1 MAQLAVRSSADLTR
15 YNAQRGLQTIAI
27 AEAAER
33 HYARA
38 KDATQLQRAIRAKL
52 EAQAEF
58 VTWWDARDKNKAGRP
73 KKSITGLLS
82 ILKDKELAQKLGTRL
97 MTISRWRLKLTTPE
111 SFEATYDA
119 CCARY
124 PKILEFQTIAHVG
137 QNSGENEWYTPG
149 PYIEAARKV
158 LGAIDLDPASSDAA
172 NAVVKARRHFT
183 LKHDGLKHD
192 WRGRVWL
199 NPPYAQ
205 PIITRFCEKLA
216 VSVKAGAVPAAVVLV
231 NNATETEWFRT
242 VVGVAAAICFPSGR
256 IRFWSQKNDTATPL
270 QGQAVLYVGK
280 DIDRFADMF
289 AEFGFVVVIR
299 R

>member
-158 LGAIDLDPASSDAA
+158 LGAIDSIRIDL
-172 NAVVKARRHFT
+172 RHFNVNNSLRRDVSEEEARIVVSNWWNVPLPRT
-183 LKHDGLKHD
+183 TNVQRCKHRDEFKKDGRC
-192 WRGRVWL
+192 WICMRTGRV
-199 NPPYAQ
+199 
-205 PIITRFCEKLA
+205 
-216 VSVKAGAVPAAVVLV
+216 
-231 NNATETEWFRT
+231 
-242 VVGVAAAICFPSGR
+242 
-256 IRFWSQKNDTATPL
+256 
-270 QGQAVLYVGK
+270 
-280 DIDRFADMF
+280 AD
-289 AEFGFVVVIR
+289 GSHV
-299 R
+299 